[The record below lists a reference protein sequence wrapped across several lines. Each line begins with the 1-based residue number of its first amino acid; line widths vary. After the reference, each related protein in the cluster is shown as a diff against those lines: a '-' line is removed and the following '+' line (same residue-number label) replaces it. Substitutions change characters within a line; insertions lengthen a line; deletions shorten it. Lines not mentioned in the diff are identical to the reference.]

1 MQQSAH
7 FRQRSCPPALMTA
20 VLGLAAAPALA
31 QAATA
36 QGKDTQAKDT
46 APNPFIVQEGTVKK
60 LSEHVWEVP
69 DRNRPG
75 NPNVIIVVGSRA
87 TLIVDTGMGPKSG
100 EAVAHEAQRL
110 SKNTEFY
117 LTTTDFRPEH
127 ISGAMGLPPNTK
139 WIIPAAQKLDIDQS
153 TQIYIDRFAARS
165 ADLMTALKD
174 VKLREPDVLFDRDV
188 KVDLGGGVSVALH
201 WYGPARTNGD
211 VLIFVE
217 PDRLLHSGN
226 ILGSKTYPS
235 MPAETPSVT
244 NWLEIIDRLD
254 ALHPLIV
261 VPNHG
266 DVRDGSLIVGSREV
280 LRALQQRAIEL
291 RALGKSAEEAG
302 QMLIPEFEARYPDW
316 KSLNNIP
323 GIVARLYEQ
332 SQ

>member
-7 FRQRSCPPALMTA
+7 FRQRSCTPALMTA

-46 APNPFIVQEGTVKK
+46 APNPFIVQEGAVKK

-127 ISGAMGLPPNTK
+127 ITGAMSLPPNTK

-235 MPAETPSVT
+235 MPAETPSIT

-266 DVRDGSLIVGSREV
+266 DVRDGSLIAGSREV

>member
-1 MQQSAH
+1 MS
-7 FRQRSCPPALMTA
+7 
-20 VLGLAAAPALA
+20 
-31 QAATA
+31 
-36 QGKDTQAKDT
+36 
-46 APNPFIVQEGTVKK
+46 
-60 LSEHVWEVP
+60 
-69 DRNRPG
+69 
-75 NPNVIIVVGSRA
+75 
-87 TLIVDTGMGPKSG
+87 
-100 EAVAHEAQRL
+100 
-110 SKNTEFY
+110 
-117 LTTTDFRPEH
+117 
-127 ISGAMGLPPNTK
+127 LPPNTK

-235 MPAETPSVT
+235 MPAETPSIT

-266 DVRDGSLIVGSREV
+266 DVRDGSLIAGSREV